1 MLLCPRA
8 SVAMETQVLF
18 QVFSFACL
26 GKEGCTH
33 LRIIDFLGIVSYTT
47 VCSVVENPDLVV
59 YEQKCIW
66 LMVVW
71 DEKS

>member
-1 MLLCPRA
+1 MGVSAALSQG

-33 LRIIDFLGIVSYTT
+33 HRIIDFLGIVS
-47 VCSVVENPDLVV
+47 
-59 YEQKCIW
+59 
-66 LMVVW
+66 
-71 DEKS
+71 